1 MTSTPFKKLTPSNN
15 HQCQLLYKYD
25 YNGRDKM
32 TDLNSLSMELSDF
45 LLPWI
50 GVLIS
55 LVVAIWFKDFATG
68 LAKGLKFKMDPAFN
82 EGDEVLL
89 DGELAMIVKIGARQT
104 VFGVYSDRGYT
115 WRYVPNE
122 RIPVLKLEKV
132 IKKDLH
138 VDTDEEVALK
148 MKALIDK
155 VQDEKIAANS
165 QEIEKLKK

>member
-1 MTSTPFKKLTPSNN
+1 MSP
-15 HQCQLLYKYD
+15 
-25 YNGRDKM
+25 
-32 TDLNSLSMELSDF
+32 DLNSLSMDLSNM

-50 GVLIS
+50 AVLIS

-68 LAKGLKFKMDPAFN
+68 LAKGLKFKFDPAFN

-104 VFGVYSDRGYT
+104 VFGVYSERGYT

-122 RIPVLKLEKV
+122 RIPYLKLEKV

-138 VDTDEEVALK
+138 VDTEEEKAQKLK
-148 MKALIDK
+148 TIIDK
-155 VQDEKIAANS
+155 VQDKQIARNQA
-165 QEIEKLKK
+165 EIERIKNGK

>member
-1 MTSTPFKKLTPSNN
+1 MTP
-15 HQCQLLYKYD
+15 
-25 YNGRDKM
+25 
-32 TDLNSLSMELSDF
+32 DLNSLSMDLSNM

-50 GVLIS
+50 AVLIS

-68 LAKGLKFKMDPAFN
+68 LAKGLKFKLDPAFN

-89 DGELAMIVKIGARQT
+89 DGELAMIVKIGVRQT

-122 RIPVLKLEKV
+122 RIPFLKLEKV

-138 VDTDEEVALK
+138 IDTEEE
-148 MKALIDK
+148 KAEKVKTLIDK
-155 VQDEKIAANS
+155 VQDKQIAKN
-165 QEIEKLKK
+165 QKEIARLKNNE

>member
-1 MTSTPFKKLTPSNN
+1 M
-15 HQCQLLYKYD
+15 D
-25 YNGRDKM
+25 
-32 TDLNSLSMELSDF
+32 DLNSLSMEVTDF
-45 LLPWI
+45 ILPWI
-50 GVLIS
+50 GILIS
-55 LVVAIWFKDFATG
+55 LVIAIWFKDFATG

-138 VDTDEEVALK
+138 VDTDEEKAEK
-148 MKALIDK
+148 MKSLIDK
-155 VQDEKIAANS
+155 VQDKQIAKNTEAIQKINEK
-165 QEIEKLKK
+165 K

>member
-1 MTSTPFKKLTPSNN
+1 MEV
-15 HQCQLLYKYD
+15 
-25 YNGRDKM
+25 
-32 TDLNSLSMELSDF
+32 TDF
-45 LLPWI
+45 ILPWI
-50 GVLIS
+50 GILIS
-55 LVVAIWFKDFATG
+55 LVIAIWFKDFATG

-138 VDTDEEVALK
+138 VEDRKSV
-148 MKALIDK
+148 
-155 VQDEKIAANS
+155 V
-165 QEIEKLKK
+165 

>member
-1 MTSTPFKKLTPSNN
+1 M
-15 HQCQLLYKYD
+15 D
-25 YNGRDKM
+25 
-32 TDLNSLSMELSDF
+32 DLNSLSMEVTDF
-45 LLPWI
+45 ILPWI
-50 GVLIS
+50 GILIS
-55 LVVAIWFKDFATG
+55 LVIAIWFKDFATG

-138 VDTDEEVALK
+138 VDTDEEKAEK
-148 MKALIDK
+148 MKSLIDK
-155 VQDEKIAANS
+155 VQDKQIARNR
-165 QEIEKLKK
+165 EDIEKLRK

>member
-1 MTSTPFKKLTPSNN
+1 MSP
-15 HQCQLLYKYD
+15 
-25 YNGRDKM
+25 
-32 TDLNSLSMELSDF
+32 DLNSLSMDLSNM

-50 GVLIS
+50 AVLIS

-68 LAKGLKFKMDPAFN
+68 LAKGLKFKFDPAFN

-104 VFGVYSDRGYT
+104 VFGVYSERGYT

-122 RIPVLKLEKV
+122 RIPYLKLEKV

-138 VDTDEEVALK
+138 VDTEEEKAHKLK
-148 MKALIDK
+148 TIIDK
-155 VQDEKIAANS
+155 VQDKQIARNQA
-165 QEIEKLKK
+165 EIERIKNGK

>member
-1 MTSTPFKKLTPSNN
+1 MNLT
-15 HQCQLLYKYD
+15 
-25 YNGRDKM
+25 GM
-32 TDLNSLSMELSDF
+32 I
-45 LLPWI
+45 LPWI
-50 GVLIS
+50 AVLIS

-68 LAKGLKFKMDPAFN
+68 LAKGLKFKFDPAFN

-122 RIPVLKLEKV
+122 RIPFLKLEKV

-138 VDTDEEVALK
+138 IDTEEE
-148 MKALIDK
+148 KAEKVKTLIDK
-155 VQDEKIAANS
+155 VQDKQIEKN
-165 QEIEKLKK
+165 QREIERLKNNE

>member
-1 MTSTPFKKLTPSNN
+1 
-15 HQCQLLYKYD
+15 
-25 YNGRDKM
+25 M

-155 VQDEKIAANS
+155 VQYEKIAANS